1 MKKPNSIDYICASV
15 TVMLIG
21 VLLIILC
28 AGCSHNPA
36 QFVVGNHT
44 RIGFGDYGTL
54 SVAEG
59 LLINDIPRENT
70 SFEVE
75 LDSES
80 GVSYDPATGTVK
92 GVKKVTRHVGPQ
104 ITGYLVD
111 LAHVAPEAALEYLKG
126 IRPDPEPEPEIIK
139 NPDYP
144 DGQ

>member
-1 MKKPNSIDYICASV
+1 MKKPNSIDYICASF

-21 VLLIILC
+21 VLLVILS

-75 LDSES
+75 LDSEA

-92 GVKKVTRHVGPQ
+92 GVKRVTRHVGPQ

-111 LAHVAPEAALEYLKG
+111 LAKVAPDAALEYLRG
-126 IRPDPEPEPEIIK
+126 IHPEPEPE
-139 NPDYP
+139 PDP
-144 DGQ
+144 APAK

>member
-1 MKKPNSIDYICASV
+1 MKKPTALDYVFAS
-15 TVMLIG
+15 TAMALIG
-21 VLLIILC
+21 VLLVILC
-28 AGCSHNPA
+28 AGCAHNPG
-36 QFVVGNHT
+36 QFVLGNHT

-75 LDSES
+75 LDSEA

-111 LAHVAPEAALEYLKG
+111 LAKVAPDAALEYLKG
-126 IRPDPEPEPEIIK
+126 IRPDPEPQPQPEPSE
-139 NPDYP
+139 
-144 DGQ
+144 Q

>member
-1 MKKPNSIDYICASV
+1 METKRKPSLIDCIFATVAAALALIALAIC
-15 TVMLIG
+15 
-21 VLLIILC
+21 C

-36 QFVVGNHT
+36 QFVLGNHT
-44 RIGFGDYGTL
+44 RLGFGDYGTL

-75 LDSES
+75 LDSET

-111 LAHVAPEAALEYLKG
+111 LAKVAPDAALEYLRG
-126 IRPDPEPEPEIIK
+126 IHPEPEPE
-139 NPDYP
+139 PDP
-144 DGQ
+144 PPAK

>member
-1 MKKPNSIDYICASV
+1 MRKPNSMDYICASV
-15 TVMLIG
+15 TMMLIG
-21 VLLIILC
+21 VLLIIMC
-28 AGCSHNPA
+28 SGCGHNPG
-36 QFVVGNHT
+36 QFLLGNHT

-75 LDSES
+75 LDSEA

-111 LAHVAPEAALEYLKG
+111 LAKVAPDAALEYLKG
-126 IRPDPEPEPEIIK
+126 IHTEPEPQPE
-139 NPDYP
+139 PSE
-144 DGQ
+144 Q